1 MGSGED
7 EDERREETTQD
18 TGLVWRKVRGRWKEI
33 LGPAWQVDLFV
44 GDAPCLAGLGQAGLA
59 DVMRDVVTK
68 VDFRAPYLHD
78 GHAGMLAPG
87 AATRTTTSWLL
98 GRTRETGTWKLSHD

>member
-1 MGSGED
+1 M
-7 EDERREETTQD
+7 
-18 TGLVWRKVRGRWKEI
+18 EI

-68 VDFRAPYLHD
+68 VGIRAPYLHYMM
-78 GHAGMLAPG
+78 GMLAPG
-87 AATRTTTSWLL
+87 AATRTTDEDDELAAWTDP
-98 GRTRETGTWKLSHD
+98 RDRDMEA